1 MNKHN
6 DDRCSL
12 LIVDDNPNNLRVLSE
27 VLMESG
33 FELRFAEDGTSAL
46 EQIDYA
52 HPNLILLDVM
62 MPGIDG
68 FETCRRLK
76 QREDTRDIPVIF
88 MSALT
93 DTVDKVRGLELGA
106 VDYIAKPFQH
116 EEVLARINT
125 HLTLQ
130 LLKRRLQESE
140 ERLSCIIESAMD
152 AIITLDR
159 NGHIILFNPA
169 AEQMFGF
176 QACDVVNRPLVD
188 FLTERFRQW
197 LNAYL
202 SGSKTDRRAGWVP
215 EGMSAVRA
223 NGEGFPIEASIS
235 RAEAAGQTL
244 YTLILRDINERKKA
258 EAERNRLEGL
268 TVYLQEEMRA
278 AHEFQDL
285 IGESP
290 AMRRI
295 LQDIERVAATDAT
308 VLVLGE
314 TGTGKE
320 LIARAI
326 HNLST
331 RKDKVLVKVN
341 CAAIP
346 ESLAESELFG
356 HEKGAFTGA
365 IARKMGRF
373 ELAEGGTIF
382 FDEIGELPFELQAK
396 LLRVLQEEEFERV
409 GGTHTLKANVR
420 VIAATHLKLE
430 QAARQGTFRADLFYR
445 LHVFPIQAP
454 ALRERKDD
462 IVLLVRHFVQRYAL
476 KYGRPIH
483 TVPAPVMRALEDY
496 PWPGNIR
503 ELQHIIERAVILSQ
517 EARLEV
523 GDWFRTATPAPPAAS
538 TPTLEAAERAHIVSA
553 LERADWRI
561 RGERGAAALLALKPT
576 TLESKMKKLGLTR
589 K

>member
-6 DDRCSL
+6 NGCSL
-12 LIVDDNPNNLRVLSE
+12 LIVDDNPDNLRVLSE

-52 HPNLILLDVM
+52 RPDLILLDVM
-62 MPGIDG
+62 MPGVDG

-76 QREDTRDIPVIF
+76 QREDTREIPVIF
-88 MSALT
+88 MTALA
-93 DTVDKVRGLELGA
+93 DIGDKLRGFELGA

-125 HLTLQ
+125 HLTLEI
-130 LLKRRLQESE
+130 LKRRLQESE
-140 ERLSCIIESAMD
+140 ERLSRIIESAMD
-152 AIITLDR
+152 GIITLDR
-159 NGHIILFNPA
+159 NGRIILFNPA
-169 AEQMFGF
+169 AEQVFGF
-176 QACDVVNRPLVD
+176 QACDAVNRPLAD
-188 FLTERFRQW
+188 FLTERFRRW
-197 LNAYL
+197 LDAYL
-202 SGSKTDRRAGWVP
+202 SGSKTDQRAGWVP
-215 EGMSAVRA
+215 EGMSALRA
-223 NGEGFPIEASIS
+223 NGEAFPVEASVS

-268 TVYLQEEMRA
+268 TVYLQEEVRA

-346 ESLAESELFG
+346 ESLAETELFG

-365 IARKMGRF
+365 IARKIGRF

-382 FDEIGELPFELQAK
+382 LDEIGELPFELQAK
-396 LLRVLQEEEFERV
+396 LLRVLQEGEFERV
-409 GGTHTLKANVR
+409 GGTRPLQAEVR
-420 VIAATHLKLE
+420 VVAATHLDLE
-430 QAARQGTFRADLFYR
+430 QAARQGAFRADLFYR
-445 LHVFPIQAP
+445 LHVFPIQVP

-462 IVLLVRHFVQRYAL
+462 IPLLVRHFVQRYAH

-483 TVPAPVMRALEDY
+483 TIPEPVMRAFEDY

-503 ELQHIIERAVILSQ
+503 ELQHVIERAVILSQ
-517 EARLEV
+517 GARLEV
-523 GDWFRTATPAPPAAS
+523 GDWFRTAS
-538 TPTLEAAERAHIVSA
+538 LDLPTTSMLSLEAAERAHIVSA
-553 LERADWRI
+553 LEQTEWRI
-561 RGERGAAALLALKPT
+561 RGEHGAAALLGLKPT
-576 TLESKMKKLGLTR
+576 TLESKMKKLGITR
-589 K
+589 G

>member
-1 MNKHN
+1 MDKNNN
-6 DDRCSL
+6 DGCSL
-12 LIVDDNPNNLRVLSE
+12 LIVDDNPDNLRVLSE

-46 EQIDYA
+46 EQIDYSR
-52 HPNLILLDVM
+52 PDLILLDVM
-62 MPGIDG
+62 MPGVDG

-76 QREDTRDIPVIF
+76 QREDTCEIPIIF
-88 MSALT
+88 MTALT
-93 DTVDKVRGLELGA
+93 DTVDKLRGFELGA

-116 EEVLARINT
+116 EEVVARINT
-125 HLTLQ
+125 HLTLEI
-130 LLKRRLQESE
+130 LKRRLQESE
-140 ERLSCIIESAMD
+140 ERLSRIIESAMD
-152 AIITLDR
+152 AIITLDEAGR
-159 NGHIILFNPA
+159 IILFNPA
-169 AEQMFGF
+169 AEQVFGF
-176 QACDVVNRPLVD
+176 QACDVVNRPLAD
-188 FLTERFRQW
+188 FLTERFRRW
-197 LNAYL
+197 LTAYL
-202 SGSKTDRRAGWVP
+202 SGSKTDQRAGWVP

-223 NGEGFPIEASIS
+223 NGEAFSVEASIS
-235 RAEAAGQTL
+235 CAEAAGQTL

-258 EAERNRLEGL
+258 EDERNRLEEL
-268 TVYLQEEMRA
+268 TVYLQEEVRA

-290 AMRRI
+290 AMRRV

-331 RKDKVLVKVN
+331 RKDRVLVTVN

-365 IARKMGRF
+365 IARKIGRF

-382 FDEIGELPFELQAK
+382 LDEIGELPFELQAK
-396 LLRVLQEEEFERV
+396 LLRVLQEGEFERV
-409 GGTHTLKANVR
+409 GGTCTLQAEVR
-420 VIAATHLKLE
+420 VIAATHLDLE

-445 LHVFPIQAP
+445 LHVFPIQVP

-462 IVLLVRHFVQRYAL
+462 IPLLVRHFVQRYAL

-496 PWPGNIR
+496 SWPGNIR
-503 ELQHIIERAVILSQ
+503 ELQHVIERAVILSQ
-517 EARLEV
+517 DTRLEI
-523 GDWFRTATPAPPAAS
+523 GDWFQILSPDPPTAS
-538 TPTLEAAERAHIVSA
+538 TSTLEEAERAHIVSA
-553 LERADWRI
+553 LERTDWRV
-561 RGERGAAALLALKPT
+561 RGERGAAALLGLKPT